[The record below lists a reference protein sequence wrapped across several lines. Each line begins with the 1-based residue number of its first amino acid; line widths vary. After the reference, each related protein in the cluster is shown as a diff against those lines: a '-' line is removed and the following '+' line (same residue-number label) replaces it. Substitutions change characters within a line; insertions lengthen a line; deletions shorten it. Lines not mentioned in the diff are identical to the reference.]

1 MRCAVRMSTTRLA
14 SAAALVLAL
23 GATALAHAAPG
34 GAAAPSAQAG
44 DEPRIVTVVKL
55 RNFGWFDRMAEG
67 IREFAGQR
75 GIDAAVRGPKEA
87 SAEQQA
93 ELLRRIVAQRPDA
106 ITVVPNSPR
115 ALEPVLRRARRAGIA
130 VVTHEASNQR
140 NTDVDIEAFDNF
152 AFGPHLMDRL
162 AGCMGETGT
171 YVAFIGNRSA
181 RSHRVW
187 VRTALEAA
195 QADHPGITRLGD
207 PRVSR
212 EDEDVAYRKAKAI
225 LAEHPEVT
233 GFEGSS
239 AVDVAGIGRAVR
251 EAGRQ
256 ATTCVM
262 GTSSP
267 DTVGDLLDDGS
278 VDRIFLG
285 DPAVAGVAQHKLALR
300 ILRGQDVGPGLD
312 LHLPGYRDLR
322 RIPGTPHAL
331 HGDAL
336 IDVDRSN
343 ADEYP
348 F

>member
-1 MRCAVRMSTTRLA
+1 MLPAGR
-14 SAAALVLAL
+14 
-23 GATALAHAAPG
+23 
-34 GAAAPSAQAG
+34 AQAG
-44 DEPRIVTVVKL
+44 DAPRIVTVVKL
-55 RNFGWFDRMAEG
+55 REFGWFERMADG
-67 IREFAGQR
+67 IRQFAERR
-75 GIDAAVRGPKEA
+75 GIDAAVRGPREA

-93 ELLRRIVAQRPDA
+93 ALLRRVIAKGPDA
-106 ITVVPNSPR
+106 ITVVPNSPPD
-115 ALEPVLRRARRAGIA
+115 LEPVLRSAREAGIV

-162 AGCMGETGT
+162 AGCMGESGA
-171 YVAFIGNRSA
+171 YVAFVGNRSA

-195 QADHPGITRLGD
+195 AADHPGIQRIGR

-225 LAEHPEVT
+225 LAAHPEVT
-233 GFEGSS
+233 GFQGSS

-267 DTVGDLLDDGS
+267 ATVGDLLDDGS
-278 VDRIFLG
+278 VDRIFLW
-285 DPAVAGVAQHKLALR
+285 DPAIAGQAQLKLALR
-300 ILRGQDVGPGLD
+300 VLRGQAVRPGLD

-322 RIPGTPHAL
+322 RISGTPHAL

-336 IDVDRSN
+336 IDVDLSN
-343 ADEYP
+343 AADYP

>member
-1 MRCAVRMSTTRLA
+1 MSTTRIASVLA
-14 SAAALVLAL
+14 AVLVLAL
-23 GATALAHAAPG
+23 ALGA
-34 GAAAPSAQAG
+34 SAQAA
-44 DEPRIVTVVKL
+44 DEPRIVTVVKVREL
-55 RNFGWFDRMAEG
+55 SWFERMAQG
-67 IREFAGQR
+67 IRQFAERR
-75 GIDAAVRGPKEA
+75 GIDAAVKGPDVA
-87 SAEQQA
+87 SADEQA
-93 ELLRRIVAQRPDA
+93 ALVRRVVAQRPDA

-115 ALEPVLRRARRAGIA
+115 ELEPVLRRAREAGIA

-162 AGCMGETGT
+162 ADCMGGSGA
-171 YVAFIGNRSA
+171 YVAFVGNRSA

-195 QADHPGITRLGD
+195 AAEHPGIQRIGR

-225 LAEHPEVT
+225 LAAHPEVT
-233 GFEGSS
+233 GFQGSS

-267 DTVGDLLDDGS
+267 ATIGDLFDDGA
-278 VDRIFLG
+278 VDRIFLW
-285 DPAVAGVAQHKLALR
+285 DPAIAGQAQHKLALR
-300 ILRGQDVGPGLD
+300 LLRGREVGPGLD
-312 LHLPGYRDLR
+312 LHLPGYRDLK
-322 RIPGTPHAL
+322 RIPGTPHGL

-343 ADEYP
+343 AADYP